1 VSRVTGR
8 IDDVDP
14 TSDRCDGVHD
24 GASCSIRD
32 GNGLHVGNS
41 LESKRD
47 DARPLDDRVELHCLC
62 AAIVADCASASA
74 TLLAQASREWRRSLW
89 LILAVVMGPL
99 CPGKPSRTVV
109 TEPAVK
115 DEPETART

>member
-1 VSRVTGR
+1 MWTRLQIAAMVFMMVQAVLFGMGMVSILAT
-8 IDDVDP
+8 P
-14 TSDRCDGVHD
+14 F
-24 GASCSIRD
+24 
-32 GNGLHVGNS
+32 
-41 LESKRD
+41 ESKRD
-47 DARPLDDRVELHCLC
+47 DAGPLDDRVELHCLC